1 MSRFPRELKTERLI
15 LRPLTSR
22 DAPGLLEAVTASYPE
37 LHRWMPWAKA
47 PYGIDD
53 ARRFCA
59 FARRRFEE
67 GVDFHVLL
75 VLADDRRIIGS
86 AGVQTRDPDVP
97 SFEIGYWLDTAFVG
111 RGFVTEAVRTL
122 THFAFDRLGGRRVEL
137 RIDDSNRRS
146 QAVAERLG
154 YEWEATCKSDHRDNL
169 GAVGDTRIYAMF
181 GASQSAPAASYPA
194 A

>member
-1 MSRFPRELKTERLI
+1 MTRFPTELRTERLI
-15 LRPLTSR
+15 LRPPTPR
-22 DAPGLLEAVTASYPE
+22 DAPALLEAVTAAYPE

-59 FARRRFEE
+59 FARKRFEE
-67 GVDFHVLL
+67 GLDFNVLL
-75 VLADDRRIIGS
+75 VLAAERRIIGS
-86 AGVQTRDPDVP
+86 AGVHTRDPDVP

-111 RGFVTEAVRTL
+111 RGFVTEAIRTL
-122 THFAFDRLGGRRVEL
+122 TGFAFDRLGGRRVEL
-137 RIDDSNRRS
+137 HIADSNRRS

-169 GAVGDTRIYAMF
+169 GELGDTRIYAMLS
-181 GASQSAPAASYPA
+181 ASQMAPAVSYPA